1 MKKILVMVALLAGL
15 SACSAGIGI
24 EDYGPRSNNAANDVL
39 GSAYVQASIG
49 SISATAD

>member
-24 EDYGPRSNNAANDVL
+24 EDYGQRSNNAANDAL
-39 GSAYVQASIG
+39 GSASVQASIG
-49 SISATAD
+49 SVPASDN